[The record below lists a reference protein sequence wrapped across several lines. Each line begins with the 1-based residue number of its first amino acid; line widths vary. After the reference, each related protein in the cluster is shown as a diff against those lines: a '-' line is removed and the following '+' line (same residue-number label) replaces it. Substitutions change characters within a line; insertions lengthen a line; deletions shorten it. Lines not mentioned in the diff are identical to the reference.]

1 MAISERGEPGG
12 AGGGWGTPPG
22 HPDVRTFL
30 GVPLFVGPRV
40 GLRDLH
46 FGLRHMREQ
55 VLGIG
60 GSSEVANGDEGDLTL
75 KAGVPLGRAAGP

>member
-46 FGLRHMREQ
+46 FGLRHNRSSVSAARPRWPTGTRE
-55 VLGIG
+55 I
-60 GSSEVANGDEGDLTL
+60 
-75 KAGVPLGRAAGP
+75 